1 MTMKKRMSAVF
12 VLSALGLGAVPAYS
26 DGGSK
31 TKSDMNIHN
40 YEEHNQKMNQ
50 CVKTA
55 LEKHPGGVIEVEFET
70 EEDKSK
76 FEIEIQG
83 KDGKKWEVE
92 CDAVTGDVI
101 EDKEKKKEKKNAGIN
116 TDEYYKTESL

>member
-31 TKSDMNIHN
+31 TKSDMSIHN
-40 YEEHNQKMNQ
+40 YEEHNQKLNQ

-55 LEKHPGGVIEVEFET
+55 LEKHPGGVIEVEFEK

-101 EDKEKKKEKKNAGIN
+101 EDKEKKQEKKNAGVN
-116 TDEYYKTESL
+116 TDEYYKTGSL